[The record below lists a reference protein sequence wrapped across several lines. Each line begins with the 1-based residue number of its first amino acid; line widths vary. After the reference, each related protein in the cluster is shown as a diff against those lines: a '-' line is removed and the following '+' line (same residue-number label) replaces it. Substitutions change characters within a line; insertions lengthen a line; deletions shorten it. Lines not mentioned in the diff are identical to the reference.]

1 MTTVYS
7 SFTTPEAA
15 EKAMGALLD
24 HGVKTE
30 NISVLFNESY
40 RGAVGPVYKRENEE
54 HVKGMAETGLTTTTA
69 ADAGAGAITGAGV
82 GLAVGI
88 LAGLASILI
97 PGVGLVIGGGAAA
110 AALGGAAAATGAG
123 AIAGGVTGY
132 LKDQGMPAEATDHY
146 GSYVSMGGAVVTVN
160 VDGTGPS
167 EVDIRSLLTKY
178 GAADARGYP
187 QPSDRDVT
195 AGAWR

>member
-7 SFTTPEAA
+7 SFTTAEIA

-24 HGVKTE
+24 HGVSAQ

-40 RGAVGPVYKRENEE
+40 QGLASRADERGQEE
-54 HVKGMAETGLTTTTA
+54 HLKHMAETGITTTTA
-69 ADAGAGAITGAGV
+69 ADAGAGAIKGAGV

-110 AALGGAAAATGAG
+110 AAIGGAAAATGAG
-123 AIAGGVTGY
+123 ALAGGVTGY
-132 LKDQGMPAEATDHY
+132 LKDQGMPAEVTEHY
-146 GSYVSMGGAVVTVN
+146 SSYVTNGGAVVTVRL
-160 VDGTGPS
+160 DGTGATEA
-167 EVDIRSLLTKY
+167 EVISVLTKY
-178 GAADARGYP
+178 GAVQARGYP
-187 QPSDRDVT
+187 QLTGSTVR
-195 AGAWR
+195 A